1 MIAETILSN
10 DIPPLMTSDS
20 GLKAIAWMEEFR
32 VNHLPIVNNRHFLGI
47 ISEED
52 IFNLNSPEDSLGAH
66 ELTLSNL
73 HVKAYQHV
81 FDVLRVMTD
90 HRLTLI
96 PVVDDDGNYMGC
108 ITRKEVL
115 ENISKISSVKDP
127 GAIVILEMQQ
137 RDYSLTQIAQIVES
151 EDGKILNLYINSHD
165 DDPLMM
171 DLTLKINRTD
181 LSAIQNALMR
191 YNYKIKALYHEAQF
205 DDEMKDRFDML
216 MNFLNM

>member
-32 VNHLPIVNNRHFLGI
+32 VNHLPIVNNRHFLGL

-52 IFNLNSPEDSLGAH
+52 IFNLNSPEDALGNH
-66 ELTLSNL
+66 ELVLSNL

-96 PVVDDDGNYMGC
+96 PVVDDAGNYMGC

-115 ENISKISSVKDP
+115 DNIAKISSVKDP
-127 GAIVILEMQQ
+127 GAIVILEMSQ
-137 RDYSLTQIAQIVES
+137 RDYSLSQIAQIVES

-165 DDPLMM
+165 DDAMM
-171 DLTLKINRTD
+171 IDLTLKINKTD
-181 LSAIQNALMR
+181 LSAIQSAFLR

-205 DDEMKDRFDML
+205 DDELKDRFDML

>member
-32 VNHLPIVNNRHFLGI
+32 VNHLPIVNNRHFLGL

-52 IFNLNSPEDSLGAH
+52 IFNLNSPEAALGNH
-66 ELTLSNL
+66 ELQLSNL

-96 PVVDDDGNYMGC
+96 PVVDDAGNYMGC

-115 ENISKISSVKDP
+115 ESIAKISSVKDP
-127 GAIVILEMQQ
+127 GAIVILEIAL
-137 RDYSLTQIAQIVES
+137 RDYSLSQIAQIVES
-151 EDGKILNLYINSHD
+151 EDGKILNLYINTHD
-165 DDPLMM
+165 DDPLTF

-181 LSAIQNALMR
+181 LSAIQNAFLR

-205 DDEMKDRFDML
+205 DDELKDRFDML

>member
-32 VNHLPIVNNRHFLGI
+32 VNHLPIVNNRHFLGL

-52 IFNLNSPEDSLGAH
+52 VFNLNSPEAPLGNH
-66 ELTLSNL
+66 ELQLSNL

-96 PVVDDDGNYMGC
+96 PVVDDAGNYMGC

-115 ENISKISSVKDP
+115 ENIAKISSVKDP
-127 GAIVILEMQQ
+127 GAIVILEITQ
-137 RDYSLTQIAQIVES
+137 RDYSLSQIAQIVES
-151 EDGKILNLYINSHD
+151 EDGKILNLYINTHD
-165 DDPLMM
+165 EDPLTF

-181 LSAIQNALMR
+181 LSAIQNAFLR

-205 DDEMKDRFDML
+205 DDELKDRFDML

>member
-1 MIAETILSN
+1 MIAETILCN

-32 VNHLPIVNNRHFLGI
+32 VNHLPIVNNRHFLGL

-52 IFNLNSPEDSLGAH
+52 VFNLNSPEAALGNH
-66 ELTLSNL
+66 ELQLSNL

-96 PVVDDDGNYMGC
+96 PVVDDAGNYLGC

-115 ENISKISSVKDP
+115 ENIAKISSVKDP
-127 GAIVILEMQQ
+127 GAIVILEISQ
-137 RDYSLTQIAQIVES
+137 RDYSLSQIAQIVES
-151 EDGKILNLYINSHD
+151 EDGKILNLYINTHD
-165 DDPLMM
+165 EDPLTF

-181 LSAIQNALMR
+181 LSAIQNAFLR

-205 DDEMKDRFDML
+205 DDELKDRFDML

>member
-52 IFNLNSPEDSLGAH
+52 IFNLNSPEDPLGNH

-73 HVKAYQHV
+73 HVKSYQHV

-96 PVVDDDGNYMGC
+96 PVVDDAGNYMGC

-127 GAIVILEMQQ
+127 GAIVILEMSQ
-137 RDYSLTQIAQIVES
+137 RDYSLAQIAQIVEA
-151 EDGKILNLYINSHD
+151 EDGKILNLYINTHD
-165 DDPLMM
+165 DDPLTI

-181 LSAIQNALMR
+181 LSAIQNAFMR

-205 DDEMKDRFDML
+205 DDELKDRFDML

>member
-10 DIPPLMTSDS
+10 EIPPLMTSDS

-52 IFNLNSPEDSLGAH
+52 IFNLNSPEAALGEH

-90 HRLTLI
+90 HKLTLI
-96 PVVDDDGNYMGC
+96 PVVDDAGNYMGC

-115 ENISKISSVKDP
+115 ENIAKISSVKDP
-127 GAIVILEMQQ
+127 GAIVILEMSQ
-137 RDYSLTQIAQIVES
+137 RDYSLSQIAQIVEA
-151 EDGKILNLYINSHD
+151 EDGKILNLYIHTQEE
-165 DDPLMM
+165 DPLMM

-181 LSAIQNALMR
+181 LSAIQNAFMR
-191 YNYKIKALYHEAQF
+191 YNYTIKALYHEAQF
-205 DDEMKDRFDML
+205 DDELKNRFDML